1 MKRIISFLV
10 VNEIGVLNR
19 VSGLLSK
26 RGFNVESITAGVTEN
41 ESLTR
46 ITLMLEADDR
56 VVEQMIKQLDKLL
69 VVKAIKELEEQ
80 KSTIRELALIKV
92 NIESHDNKR
101 FIDDITE
108 HKGIIVDIGNDTAT
122 VQFFGSFEYINICV
136 KYLGKYN
143 IVEVARTGIVAL
155 DSGDGRL

>member
-10 VNEIGVLNR
+10 VNEVGVLNR

-69 VVKAIKELEEQ
+69 VVDSIKELQES
-80 KSTIRELALIKV
+80 KSTVRELALVKV
-92 NIESHDNKR
+92 DIAGHSNKE

-108 HKGIIVDIGNDTAT
+108 HKGVIVDIGESTAT
-122 VQFFGSFEYINICV
+122 VQFSGSYEYINACV
-136 KYLGKYN
+136 KYLVKYG
-143 IVEVARTGIVAL
+143 IVEFARTGLVAL
-155 DSGDGRL
+155 GSGDDKL

>member
-26 RGFNVESITAGVTEN
+26 RGFNVESITAGITEN
-41 ESLTR
+41 EAITR
-46 ITLMLEADDR
+46 ISLMLEADDR

-69 VVKAIKELEEQ
+69 VVKAIKELDES
-80 KSTIRELALIKV
+80 KSTVRELALVKVTIKDV
-92 NIESHDNKR
+92 SNKQ

-108 HKGIIVDIGNDTAT
+108 HKGFVVDLGKHSAT
-122 VQFFGSFEYINICV
+122 VQFSGSYEYINLCV
-136 KYLGKYN
+136 KYMEKYG
-143 IVEVARTGIVAL
+143 IIEVARTGLVAL
-155 DSGDGRL
+155 DSGDDRL

>member
-46 ITLMLEADDR
+46 ITLMLEANDK

-69 VVKAIKELEEQ
+69 VVDSIKELDES
-80 KSTIRELALIKV
+80 KSTTRELALIKL
-92 NIESHDNKR
+92 NIDGHSNKE

-108 HKGIIVDIGNDTAT
+108 HKGVIVDIGQKCATA
-122 VQFFGSFEYINICV
+122 QFSGSYEYINACV
-136 KYLGKYN
+136 QYLDKYGV
-143 IVEVARTGIVAL
+143 VEFARTGLVAL
-155 DSGDGRL
+155 DSGDDRL

>member
-26 RGFNVESITAGVTEN
+26 RGFNVESITAGVTEV

-46 ITLMLEADDR
+46 ITVMIEADDK

-69 VVKAIKELEEQ
+69 VVKSIKELDEE

-92 NIESHDNKR
+92 NMKGHDNKE
-101 FIDDITE
+101 FIDDITD
-108 HKGIIVDIGNDTAT
+108 HKGILVDIGDDSSTI
-122 VQFFGSFEYINICV
+122 QFSGSYEYINSCI
-136 KYLGKYN
+136 KYLDKYG
-143 IVEVARTGIVAL
+143 IIEFARTGLVAL
-155 DSGDGRL
+155 DSGDDRL

>member
-26 RGFNVESITAGVTEN
+26 RGFNVESITAGVTED

-46 ITLMLEADDR
+46 ITVMLEADDR

-69 VVKAIKELEEQ
+69 VVKAIKELYED
-80 KSTIRELALIKV
+80 KSTIRELALVKINTKGH
-92 NIESHDNKR
+92 SNKE
-101 FIDDITE
+101 FVDDITD
-108 HKGIIVDIGNDTAT
+108 HKGIVVDIGIDTST
-122 VQFFGSFEYINICV
+122 VQFSGSYEYINMCV
-136 KYLGKYN
+136 KYLEKYG
-143 IVEVARTGIVAL
+143 IVEFARTGLVAL
-155 DSGDGRL
+155 DSGDSSL

>member
-69 VVKAIKELEEQ
+69 VVK
-80 KSTIRELALIKV
+80 V
-92 NIESHDNKR
+92 NIESHDNKE

-108 HKGIIVDIGNDTAT
+108 HKGVIVDLGNDTAT